1 VSLLDV
7 RGLTIYFRTSGAPVP
22 VVSGLDFYIGES
34 EIFGLAGESGCG
46 KSITALSIMGL
57 LPSNAFA
64 EGKILFKGR
73 DLLTLDAESKRKLRG
88 NEISMIF
95 QEPMTSLNP
104 VLTVGYQIAEVLT
117 THRAMSRRDA
127 ADKAVEL
134 LRSVR
139 IPSPEARIKDYPHQ
153 MSGGMRQR
161 VMIAIAIACNPSLLI
176 ADEPT
181 TALDVTIQAQ
191 ILELLQGLREELR
204 MSILFITH
212 DLGVIAENASR
223 VGIMYAGRLM
233 EIADSAEIFSNPR
246 HPYTVGLLESI
257 PKGKGI
263 PLNPIS
269 GSVPRPEELPQ
280 GCKYALRCSHV
291 KPVCEEKEPSF
302 VEVSREHY
310 VRCVRTGEIRW
321 SFSR

>member
-1 VSLLDV
+1 MSLLDV
-7 RGLTIYFRTSGAPVP
+7 RDLHIYFRAEAAPVP
-22 VVSGLDFYIGES
+22 VVSGLNFSIEES

-57 LPSNAFA
+57 LPRNAYATGGIDFR
-64 EGKILFKGR
+64 GN
-73 DLLTLDAESKRKLRG
+73 DLLRMDEESMRRLRG

-104 VLTVGYQIAEVLT
+104 VLTIGYQIAEALV
-117 THRAMSRRDA
+117 THRDMTKKEAMDR
-127 ADKAVEL
+127 AVEL
-134 LRSVR
+134 LASVS
-139 IPSPEARIKDYPHQ
+139 IPSPEIRVKEYPHQ

-161 VMIAIAIACNPSLLI
+161 VMIAMSIACNPALLI

-191 ILELLQGLREELR
+191 ILELIQRLKEERR

-223 VGIMYAGRLM
+223 VAVMYAGKLM
-233 EIADSAEIFSNPR
+233 ELAATSEIFSNPK

-263 PLNPIS
+263 PLKPIS
-269 GSVPRPEELPQ
+269 GTVPGPEDFPE
-280 GCKYALRCSHV
+280 GCRYADRCV
-291 KPVCEEKEPSF
+291 KATPGCAEEPPLL
-302 VEVSREHY
+302 EVSQGHF
-310 VRCVRTGEIRW
+310 VRCGLL
-321 SFSR
+321 

>member
-139 IPSPEARIKDYPHQ
+139 IPSPEARIKDDPHQ